1 MDKFHDYTT
10 DKSSI
15 NSARAAE
22 EYCDVMEK
30 HIKKEEEF
38 KRKPIEQNEQI
49 ISQINE
55 TNKSIEET
63 KESLIELKKSMN
75 KPRIIDWVLI
85 ALTGVALFVA
95 ILQYLK

>member
-1 MDKFHDYTT
+1 MDKFYDYITGRL
-10 DKSSI
+10 SV
-15 NSARAAE
+15 NSAQTAE
-22 EYCDVMEK
+22 EYYDVMEK
-30 HIKKEEEF
+30 HIKKEEEL

-49 ISQINE
+49 ISQIHE

-63 KESLIELKKSMN
+63 KASLIELKKSMN
-75 KPRIIDWVLI
+75 KPRIIDWILI